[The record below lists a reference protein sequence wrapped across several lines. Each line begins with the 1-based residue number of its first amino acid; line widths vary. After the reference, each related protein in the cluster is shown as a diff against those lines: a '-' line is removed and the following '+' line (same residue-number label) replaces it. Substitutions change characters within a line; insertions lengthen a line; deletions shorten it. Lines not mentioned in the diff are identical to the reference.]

1 MRQLK
6 RLGGFYLVAVYVCL
20 PQMVWAGSGSIDS
33 EVSEPFWKLAL
44 FFISNVGKTASVISI
59 GLVVLGYMAEYKD
72 VRMLV
77 KVFFGSMLFFMV
89 PKIITSIMDLAGIS

>member
-1 MRQLK
+1 MHPLK
-6 RLGGFYLVAVYVCL
+6 RLNPLLISFYLWL
-20 PQMVWAGSGSIDS
+20 PQLAWASGGSIDS

-44 FFISNVGKTASVISI
+44 FFISNIGKTASVVSI
-59 GLVVLGYMAEYKD
+59 GLVVLGYILEYKD

-89 PKIITSIMDLAGIS
+89 PKIIVTFMDMAGIS